1 MKTSLF
7 ISTAFSMGMSCSASA
22 METLPNDP
30 VNLLKEQPRNV
41 YHVIKDK
48 TLLDA
53 AKQISIRSGIE
64 FKISKAIESDVVGK
78 KLTADNWNA
87 ALTQFL
93 EGYNY
98 STVTNKGRIQFVFI
112 TGKNGSGKANENI
125 AKSNSRWVAVKSENT
140 KLPAHYRN
148 YAAGSVMP
156 VQLPMTKIV
165 NAKLGQKV
173 MLDLPMG
180 QYMVNHDDF
189 VDDGNGALTWM
200 GYLENEGKG
209 YRVFLSQGEAGIMGN
224 ISTPDGTYALETEGG
239 RLFLVDEEL
248 AGLSLGGYEND
259 QAIHEH
265 SSILNLS
272 KPDVMNPDSTVLSVG
287 NQPATMA
294 APALISAANT
304 LPSLVTATAGGPVV
318 DVMVLYTTVKQTA
331 TYAKQRIKYLINLS
345 NRAYQDSFINMRLRL
360 VHTRAT
366 NYAERG
372 SNSAALDDLANSR
385 GAFSGVA
392 ALRNQY
398 GADLVLLLRPYYASA
413 SNNCG
418 IAFVG
423 FFSGSGA
430 NPGSAFGA
438 ISDGTSREAPTNYYC
453 GISTFTHEVGHT
465 LGNVH
470 DRAFSGFP
478 GKFPYSYAW
487 GISNKFGTIMSYY
500 GPSLMLFATPKL
512 PTQCTGLPCG
522 YAEGSPT
529 SSDQSRTINFT
540 APSVAKYK
548 ATKVTTPVIQ

>member
-1 MKTSLF
+1 MNTSLF
-7 ISTAFSMGMSCSASA
+7 MSTAFSIGMSCTVIA

-30 VNLLKEQPRNV
+30 ASLLKEQPRNV

-64 FKISKAIESDVVGK
+64 FKIGKAIESDVITK
-78 KLTADNWNA
+78 KLTSDNWSG

-98 STVTNKGRIQFVFI
+98 STVTNKGKIKSVFI
-112 TGKNGSGKANENI
+112 TGKNGSGKANENF
-125 AKSNSRWVAVKSENT
+125 AKSNTRWVAVNSGNT
-140 KLPAHYRN
+140 NLPSHYRH

-156 VQLPMTKIV
+156 VQLPMAKIV
-165 NAKLGQKV
+165 KTKLGQKV

-224 ISTPDGTYALETEGG
+224 ISTPDGTYALETVDG
-239 RLFLVDEEL
+239 RLFLVDEER
-248 AGLSLGGYEND
+248 AGLNFGGYEND
-259 QAIHEH
+259 QAIHKH
-265 SSILNLS
+265 SSILDLS
-272 KPDVMNPDSTVLSVG
+272 KPDVISPGAALLSAG
-287 NQPATMA
+287 NQPETMA
-294 APALISAANT
+294 APELISAVNT
-304 LPSLVTATAGGPVV
+304 PSSLVTATAGSPIV

-331 TYAKQRIKYLINLS
+331 TYAKQRIKYLINIS

-360 VHTRAT
+360 VHTRST
-366 NYAERG
+366 NYVERG
-372 SNSAALDDLANSR
+372 SNNTALGDLASSR

-413 SNNCG
+413 SSNCG
-418 IAFVG
+418 IAYVG
-423 FFSGSGA
+423 FSSGSGA
-430 NPGSAFGA
+430 NSGSAFGA

-453 GISTFTHEVGHT
+453 GISTFTHEVGHN

-470 DRAFSGFP
+470 DRAFSGFS

-487 GISNKFGTIMSYY
+487 GINNKFGTIMSYY

-512 PTQCTGLPCG
+512 PTQCVGLPCG
-522 YAEGSPT
+522 YAEGSPN
-529 SSDQSRTINFT
+529 SSDQSRTTNFT
-540 APSVAKYK
+540 APFVANYR
-548 ATKVTTPVIQ
+548 ATKITTPVIQ